1 MTTTEPEVN
10 LAPNG
15 TLVLI
20 PPLLRGDETLQQIGE
35 RLEEWAAQVQAL
47 GGADAERVAEI
58 LRSVAS
64 DEFSGRRHNAEPGYP
79 VTEENRWE
87 GTIEMLTD
95 RIDGLRINYAEG
107 KSYSVHD
114 RPVFAALL
122 WLRSVVSRVL
132 AAGDPPPSEPVDQR
146 WDA

>member
-1 MTTTEPEVN
+1 MTTELEEN

-35 RLEEWAAQVQAL
+35 RLQEWAEQVQAL
-47 GGADAERVAEI
+47 GGADAVRVAEI
-58 LRSVAS
+58 LRSVAA
-64 DEFSGRRHNAEPGYP
+64 DEFTGRRNTAEHGYP
-79 VTEENRWE
+79 VTAENRWA
-87 GTIEMLTD
+87 GTIEALTD
-95 RIDGLRINYAEG
+95 RIDGLRINYADG

-122 WLRSVVSRVL
+122 WLRSVVSRIL
-132 AAGDPPPSEPVDQR
+132 AAGDPPLSEPVRQR
-146 WDA
+146 WDAK